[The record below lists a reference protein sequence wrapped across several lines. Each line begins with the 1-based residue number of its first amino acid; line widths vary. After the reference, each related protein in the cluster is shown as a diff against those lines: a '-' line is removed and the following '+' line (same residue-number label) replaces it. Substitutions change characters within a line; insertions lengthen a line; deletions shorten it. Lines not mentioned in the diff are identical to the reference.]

1 VQHPKR
7 PRRQPAVALLRRDG
21 EHLLLEE
28 PPEHGA
34 RVALVDARHRD
45 GQLQVLELVEAD
57 VDCVVQ
63 VVGEEEE
70 GGRVFWRLLVK
81 PRREEER

>member
-1 VQHPKR
+1 MQHPKR

-34 RVALVDARHRD
+34 RVALVHARDRD
-45 GQLQVLELVEAD
+45 GQLQILELVEAY
-57 VDCVVQ
+57 VDGVVQ
-63 VVGEEEE
+63 VVGEQEE
-70 GGRVFWRLLVK
+70 GGRVFWLLLV
-81 PRREEER
+81 ESEER